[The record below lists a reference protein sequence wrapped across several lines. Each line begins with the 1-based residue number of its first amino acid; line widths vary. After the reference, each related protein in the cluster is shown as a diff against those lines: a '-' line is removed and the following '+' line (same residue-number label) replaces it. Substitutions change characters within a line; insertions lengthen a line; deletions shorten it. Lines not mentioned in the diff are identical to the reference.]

1 MRRRQDGRIWRLAA
15 PLVELYLVCRLG
27 RDGDPLTTTYRAGL
41 GRGAWS
47 RNCRLVN
54 SRTVYTV
61 SGIDKRRLFP
71 RYLQMCSELKNQ
83 LKTSRGQLEMLEEL
97 RRATVESLTRQAQA
111 LPLDSLLQYTQTLLN
126 LLHTKYNLS
135 FEGNSEG
142 DHPLPESRLET
153 GTIEETWDLREPL
166 LRVL

>member
-1 MRRRQDGRIWRLAA
+1 M
-15 PLVELYLVCRLG
+15 
-27 RDGDPLTTTYRAGL
+27 
-41 GRGAWS
+41 
-47 RNCRLVN
+47 
-54 SRTVYTV
+54 YTV
-61 SGIDKRRLFP
+61 LGTDTRRLFP

-83 LKTSRGQLEMLEEL
+83 LKTSRCQLDMLEEL

-142 DHPLPESRLET
+142 DHPLAESRLGM
-153 GTIEETWDLREPL
+153 GTIGETWNLGEPL